1 MNELVF
7 SRKRWFHLFAG
18 QLLIALAVSVTRL
31 FTTKAAPAVV
41 AQIFL
46 ELVIIA
52 LTAYVQF
59 KKQPNKIVVEITR
72 WVCLLFASQLLL
84 FTWLQVG
91 NFFLTKFR
99 SLEILWVILLWAAF
113 LTIFLPITVLFASGV
128 KNWLLRLIAV
138 FMLTSQYGTDA
149 DLKVSKSLPWLH
161 SITYQGVI
169 SALALLLV
177 ACFLGA
183 TWGYQFN
190 PNLKF
195 VKSVNFQNYVFII
208 LLLFAAVDVAYNSF
222 NDYNKHIWTVFFRYS
237 VAIQPKY
244 LTIPSFTSA
253 LEPGILEEVVR
264 YLNILVILA
273 AFKQHR
279 QWRIPVAVLGSG
291 ILFGLAHLGNV
302 GWSGQT
308 LMATNAQVIG
318 VMGSGFLW
326 AVLYLYSGKLWL
338 PMLCHFFTDYFA
350 NIQSGW
356 QSAGWYFKGTAADYL
371 GEFVLVGV
379 PLAVS
384 IWFMFGKRR
393 LVLEENADRLLK
405 ISH

>member
-7 SRKRWFHLFAG
+7 NRKRWAQLFG
-18 QLLIALAVSVTRL
+18 IQLLIALAVSVTRL
-31 FTTKAAPAVV
+31 FTTKATPGVV
-41 AQIFL
+41 GQVFW
-46 ELVIIA
+46 ELIIIA

-72 WVCLLFASQLLL
+72 WVGLLFASQILLY
-84 FTWLQVG
+84 TWLRVG

-113 LTIFLPITVLFASGV
+113 LTIFLPITVLFAAGV
-128 KNWLLRLIAV
+128 KNWFLRLVAV
-138 FMLTSQYGTDA
+138 FMLTSQYGVDA
-149 DLKVSKSLPWLH
+149 YLKVSKGLPWLH

-169 SALALLLV
+169 SALALLLI

-183 TWGYQFN
+183 GWGYQFN

-195 VKSVNFQNYVFII
+195 VRSANFQNYAFII
-208 LLLFAAVDVAYNSF
+208 LLAFAAIDVAYNSF
-222 NDYNKHIWTVFFRYS
+222 NDYNKHLWTVFFKYS

-244 LTIPSFTSA
+244 VTIASFTSA

-273 AFKQHR
+273 AFKQHSN
-279 QWRIPVAVLGSG
+279 WRIPGAVLGSG
-291 ILFGLAHLGNV
+291 VLFGLAHLGNV

-308 LMATNAQVIG
+308 FMATNAQVIG

-326 AVLYLYSGKLWL
+326 AVLYLYTGKLWL

-350 NIQSGW
+350 NLQSGW
-356 QSAGWYFKGTAADYL
+356 QSAGWFFKGTAADYL
-371 GEFVLVGV
+371 GEFVVVAV